1 MHLLSRLPSPSSLS
15 PHPPNKSKQMTESPL
30 IYLLNHLSNSGS
42 WAGNYPRCHRVRGRV
57 YLGQV
62 YNRDNTDWKATNLE
76 LVTLTCVTVGG
87 WHWEKLRRYRENM
100 LHTKMAQLTRKDK
113 LCFEARL
120 LTTVSTCH
128 SSSKMSI
135 IKQSKYIKTLSF
147 WSTCMVDSNPGPCC
161 KATVMTTAPRIAQL
175 SLKQLSNYLCWLLQV
190 SHWDRWRRSWWWSQ
204 TPPSLSLWFHME
216 A

>member
-1 MHLLSRLPSPSSLS
+1 
-15 PHPPNKSKQMTESPL
+15 MTESPL

-62 YNRDNTDWKATNLE
+62 YNRANKKATNLE

-135 IKQSKYIKTLSF
+135 IKQSKYIKPFHSGPPVWWIQTLDLVVRKLWWQLHHGSLSF
-147 WSTCMVDSNPGPCC
+147 
-161 KATVMTTAPRIAQL
+161 
-175 SLKQLSNYLCWLLQV
+175 
-190 SHWDRWRRSWWWSQ
+190 
-204 TPPSLSLWFHME
+204 LWNS
-216 A
+216 